1 MGTFRH
7 NVSKFTAVLALGRL
21 AGDWPLAGW
30 PFWPAKMAKIFNKI
44 LPAKMAK
51 FLIKNLKFMNY

>member
-1 MGTFRH
+1 M
-7 NVSKFTAVLALGRL
+7 SVLALGRL
-21 AGDWPLAGW
+21 AGGWPLAVW

-51 FLIKNLKFMNY
+51 FLIKFEISKLLILLI